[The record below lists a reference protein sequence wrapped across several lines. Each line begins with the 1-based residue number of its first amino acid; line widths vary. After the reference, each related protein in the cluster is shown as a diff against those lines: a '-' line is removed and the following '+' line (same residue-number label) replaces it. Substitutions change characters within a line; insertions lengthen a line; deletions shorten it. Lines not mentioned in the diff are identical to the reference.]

1 MNPASRIAA
10 LYGPNSPRTFA
21 EDMQAHM
28 VNGYVYAGPDL
39 FMLVRPVAS
48 VAYIK
53 DPDLIR
59 NPWCSFEPEA
69 CDTWFIYAAATAR
82 PTTALGLVKT
92 CLTKMPFPLPLA
104 AWERQAK
111 GRTAIKFFSISRLV
125 EVLCRSSAA
134 SST

>member
-39 FMLVRPVAS
+39 FMLVRPVPSEVPAS
-48 VAYIK
+48 V
-53 DPDLIR
+53 IR
-59 NPWCSFEPEA
+59 NPWYSFEVED
-69 CDTWFIYAAATAR
+69 CDTWFIYAAATAK
-82 PTTALGLVKT
+82 PSTALGLVKT

-111 GRTAIKFFSISRLV
+111 GRTPIKFFSISRLV

-134 SST
+134 GST